1 MALEPASPTDC
12 CFSLSG
18 IGSTYFLVLATV
30 EPSAVF
36 LSLFFAMLPFPL
48 CNFFSVGE
56 GDRPEDQTE
65 GSPLISP
72 TGNAGRRNT
81 EGVSVAGVHLKPFSV
96 GSFLVF
102 LNYEGIIFFQL

>member
-1 MALEPASPTDC
+1 
-12 CFSLSG
+12 
-18 IGSTYFLVLATV
+18 
-30 EPSAVF
+30 
-36 LSLFFAMLPFPL
+36 MLPFPL

-96 GSFLVF
+96 GSFLGFFELYRDYLFSIVITTEKDCARVLVRKYLLNFIKMYFCVKRLPCVF
-102 LNYEGIIFFQL
+102 SGRKKL